1 MSKKS
6 FSNGPRGSHSWIYG
20 FHASKALLDN
30 PLRRIHRVVMTPR
43 LYASWERP
51 LPSFNIEQMDP
62 DRLAAL
68 LPPQAVHQGIA
79 ILADPLEET
88 YLEDI
93 LRAHPDEALLLMLDH
108 VTDPQNF
115 GALIRSAVAFGVKGL
130 ITTHLH
136 APPLSGLVAKVAS
149 GALEH
154 LPIITVS
161 NLANAIRQLKDAGF
175 WCYGL
180 DERGIS
186 LRESDTSE
194 PKRVLIVGAEGEGLR
209 SLTKNLCD
217 GLLSI
222 PTASH
227 FSTLNVAN
235 ATAVALY
242 ALTPSGSPH
251 DPS

>member
-6 FSNGPRGSHSWIYG
+6 FPKNPRSANPWIYG
-20 FHASKALLDN
+20 IHAAKAALEN
-30 PLRRIHRVVMTPR
+30 PHRRIQRVLMTPR
-43 LYASWERP
+43 LYTAWSEQKVLASFE
-51 LPSFNIEQMDP
+51 IEQVDN
-62 DRLAAL
+62 DRLSAL
-68 LPPQAVHQGIA
+68 LPPDAVHQGIA
-79 ILADPLEET
+79 VLADALEET

-93 LRAHPDEALLLMLDH
+93 LREDATESLLLMLDH

-115 GALIRSAVAFGVKGL
+115 GALIRSAVAFGVKG
-130 ITTHLH
+130 IVTTHLH

-161 NLANAIRQLKDAGF
+161 NLANAIRKLKEGGF

-180 DERGIS
+180 DERGTS
-186 LRESDTSE
+186 LRTTNTSA

-209 SLTKNLCD
+209 PLTKTLCD

-242 ALTPSGSPH
+242 ALTSGDTP
-251 DPS
+251 